1 MLSLDLDLD
10 NREEKMVEQVVG
22 EAGQVSIMVIMI
34 SRRDFNLSP
43 SQVGRGDM
51 ACNGD
56 WLVMGCEAGVAWAK
70 VGQQL
75 MQLNTEDVMQV
86 GFSEH
91 I

>member
-1 MLSLDLDLD
+1 
-10 NREEKMVEQVVG
+10 
-22 EAGQVSIMVIMI
+22 
-34 SRRDFNLSP
+34 
-43 SQVGRGDM
+43 M

-70 VGQQL
+70 VGQEL
-75 MQLNTEDVMQV
+75 VQLNTEDVMQV

>member
-1 MLSLDLDLD
+1 
-10 NREEKMVEQVVG
+10 
-22 EAGQVSIMVIMI
+22 
-34 SRRDFNLSP
+34 
-43 SQVGRGDM
+43 M

-70 VGQQL
+70 LGQEL

-91 I
+91 TFDILAHLVKDRIILIIRAENRWS

>member
-1 MLSLDLDLD
+1 
-10 NREEKMVEQVVG
+10 
-22 EAGQVSIMVIMI
+22 
-34 SRRDFNLSP
+34 
-43 SQVGRGDM
+43 M

-70 VGQQL
+70 LGQQL

-91 I
+91 TFDILTHLSW